1 VAQTVFESLDGV
13 RAAVGTTL
21 GTSRW
26 IEVTRDQ
33 VDSFARATG
42 TAGTTGAIDAAAAS
56 DRIVPGLLVL
66 ALTNLVL
73 PEIVEVRNTSLGVNY
88 GTGRV
93 RFPAPLPV
101 GGRVR
106 GRAELVACDDVPGG
120 VQTTIAITME
130 IEGGGP
136 PACTVESL
144 SRWLA

>member
-1 VAQTVFESLDGV
+1 MAQTVFESLDEL

-26 IEVTRDQ
+26 VEVTRGQ
-33 VDSFARATG
+33 VESFALATG
-42 TAGTTGAIDAAAAS
+42 AAGDTAL
-56 DRIVPGLLVL
+56 DRVVPGPLVL

-93 RFPAPLPV
+93 RYPASLAV

-120 VQTTIAITME
+120 VQTTIVVTME
-130 IEGGGP
+130 VESGGP

>member
-1 VAQTVFESLDGV
+1 VFGSLDEV
-13 RAAVGTTL
+13 RAAVGTAL

-26 IEVTRDQ
+26 IEVTREQ
-33 VDSFARATG
+33 VDSFALATG
-42 TAGTTGAIDAAAAS
+42 APGDAAS
-56 DRIVPGLLVL
+56 DRVVPGALVL

-101 GGRVR
+101 GERVR
-106 GRAELVACDDVPGG
+106 GRAELVACEDVPGG
-120 VQTTIAITME
+120 VQTTIVITME

>member
-93 RFPAPLPV
+93 RFPAPLRV

-120 VQTTIAITME
+120 VQTTIVITME

-136 PACTVESL
+136 PTCTVESL

>member
-1 VAQTVFESLDGV
+1 MAQTVFESLDEL

-26 IEVTRDQ
+26 VEVTRGQ
-33 VDSFARATG
+33 VESFALATG
-42 TAGTTGAIDAAAAS
+42 AAGDTAP
-56 DRIVPGLLVL
+56 DRVVPGPLVL

-93 RFPAPLPV
+93 RYPASLPV

-120 VQTTIAITME
+120 VQTTIVVTME
-130 IEGGGP
+130 VESGGP

>member
-1 VAQTVFESLDGV
+1 MAETVFESLDEL

-26 IEVTRDQ
+26 VEVGGEQ
-33 VDSFARATG
+33 VESFALATG
-42 TAGTTGAIDAAAAS
+42 AAGATAS
-56 DRIVPGLLVL
+56 DRVVPGPLVL

-93 RFPAPLPV
+93 RYPAPLPV

-120 VQTTIAITME
+120 VQTTIVVTME
-130 IEGGGP
+130 VESGGP